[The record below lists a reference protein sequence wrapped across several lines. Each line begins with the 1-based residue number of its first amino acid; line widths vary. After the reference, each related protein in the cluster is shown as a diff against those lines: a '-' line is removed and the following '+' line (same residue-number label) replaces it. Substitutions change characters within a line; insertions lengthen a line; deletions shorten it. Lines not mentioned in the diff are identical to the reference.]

1 MNSWILALALAVAA
15 TGISSGSDAAAQ
27 QGDFGALA
35 RLDAEASAIT
45 EVRGAIQVDLALSQ
59 GVPFRIFTLDAPPR
73 IVVDFREVDW
83 AGTLGPE
90 LVQTELVTSARV
102 GGFRPGWSR
111 MVLAL
116 AGPYALAQAGLTG
129 DPNAAGS
136 NLRLLLERTTPEAF
150 AAGAGVPD
158 QTGWD
163 LPEPADVGTKV
174 QAKATAD
181 LVVVLD
187 PGHGGID
194 PGAGEGEVLEKDVML
209 SFARELKE
217 ALLRRGD
224 VSVVMTRD
232 DDSFV
237 SLERRVAIAHG
248 ADADLFL
255 SLHAD
260 SLGAGRAQGATLY
273 KLGDEASDAAS
284 AALAERHDRADMLA
298 GLDLSGTDD
307 VVADVL
313 MDLARMETQPRS
325 DLLARALLIGLEEEG
340 LPTNSKPI
348 RTASFSVLKSPNVPS
363 LLLELGFLSNG
374 RDLDN
379 LIDPKWR
386 GRMAQAIAD
395 GIGAWMIA
403 DEANADLVRQ

>member
-1 MNSWILALALAVAA
+1 MKTHILALAFAVVA
-15 TGISSGSDAAAQ
+15 GGAAAQ
-27 QGDFGALA
+27 QSDFGALA
-35 RLDAEASAIT
+35 RLDAGASAIT
-45 EVRGAIQVDLALSQ
+45 EAGGAIHVDLALSQ
-59 GVPFRIFTLDAPPR
+59 GVPFRIFSLDAPPR

-90 LVQTELVTSARV
+90 LVQTGLVTAARV
-102 GGFRPGWSR
+102 GGFRSGWSR
-111 MVLAL
+111 MVLEL
-116 AGPYALAQAGLTG
+116 SGPFALAQASLIGG
-129 DPNAAGS
+129 QSGAGS
-136 NLRLLLERTTPEAF
+136 NLRLVLERTTPETF
-150 AAGAGVPD
+150 ATGAGEPY
-158 QTGWD
+158 QPGWD
-163 LPEPADVGTKV
+163 LPEPADVGAIEPV
-174 QAKATAD
+174 GQGG
-181 LVVVLD
+181 LVIVLD

-194 PGAGEGEVLEKDVML
+194 PGAGEGEALEKDVML

-224 VSVVMTRD
+224 ISVVMTRD

-237 SLERRVAIAHG
+237 SLERRVAIAYA

-260 SLGAGRAQGATLY
+260 SLGEGVARGATIY
-273 KLGDEASDAAS
+273 KLGRDASDAAS

-325 DLLARALLIGLEEEG
+325 DLLARALLIGLEQEG
-340 LPTNSKPI
+340 LRTNSKPI
-348 RTASFSVLKSPNVPS
+348 RTASFSVLKSPDIPS

-379 LIDPKWR
+379 LMDPMWR
-386 GRMAQAIAD
+386 GRMAQAVAD

-403 DEANADLVRQ
+403 DAANAGLVRQ

>member
-1 MNSWILALALAVAA
+1 MKSWITALALCLC
-15 TGISSGSDAAAQ
+15 GMGAAAQ
-27 QGDFGALA
+27 QSDFGALA

-45 EVRGAIQVDLALSQ
+45 ATRGQIEVKLALSQ
-59 GVPFRIFTLDAPPR
+59 GVPFRIFSLDGPPR

-90 LVQTELVTSARV
+90 LIETDLVTSARV

-111 MVLAL
+111 MVLELAEPFAL
-116 AGPYALAQAGLTG
+116 ARAGLVGGADGTG
-129 DPNAAGS
+129 AV
-136 NLRLLLERTTPEAF
+136 LRLLLERTDAASF
-150 AAGAGVPD
+150 AAGAGVPH
-158 QTGWD
+158 QPGWD
-163 LPEPADVGTKV
+163 LPEPADVGDLSPTRGDG
-174 QAKATAD
+174 A

-194 PGAGEGEVLEKDVML
+194 PGAGQGDILEKDVML
-209 SFARELKE
+209 AFGRELKE

-224 VSVVMTRD
+224 TQVVMTRE

-237 SLERRVAIAHG
+237 SLERRVAIAQG
-248 ADADLFL
+248 AGADLFL

-260 SLGAGRAQGATLY
+260 SLGEGVARGATIY
-273 KLGDEASDAAS
+273 KLGEEASDAAS
-284 AALAERHDRADMLA
+284 AALAERHDRADLLA

-340 LPTNSKPI
+340 LSTNSKPI
-348 RTASFSVLKSPNVPS
+348 RTASFSVLKSPDIPS

-374 RDLDN
+374 RDLSN
-379 LIDPKWR
+379 LTDPEWR
-386 GRMAQAIAD
+386 ARMAQAVAD

-403 DEANADLVRQ
+403 DAANADLVRQ